1 MKRWHIVVI
10 SCVLAVG
17 ILAAGGSF
25 FYRYYIVPRYLEPVV
40 EKVSTYLKDDDV
52 LDELYNEAERLH
64 DDGVIEDETYS
75 EFINAYRRHSQ
86 NNEEAARAILE
97 RAGEEANNGN
107 EPVPDSSVTTRYASS
122 RVGVEIIQTND
133 GEKSG
138 KADTSY
144 SSERTSDRIRSE
156 DVVEAERIV
165 EEANAT
171 ESPEASNSEG
181 AAPEEGSGI
190 DEQVETAY
198 DILRENMSSDDYS
211 AYASIMGK
219 LDIDTLL
226 SYASDKE
233 GLKEYMHSVLSDE
246 EYSNIVNLGYK
257 YAYLFME

>member
-1 MKRWHIVVI
+1 MKRWHIIVI

-17 ILAAGGSF
+17 VLAAGGSF
-25 FYRYYIVPRYLEPVV
+25 FYKYYIVPKYLEPVV

-52 LDELYNEAERLH
+52 LSELYDEAERLH
-64 DDGVIEDETYS
+64 DEGVIEDETYS
-75 EFINAYRRHSQ
+75 DFINAYRKHSQ
-86 NNEEAARAILE
+86 NNEEAAKEILE
-97 RAGEEANNGN
+97 RAGEADDEAD
-107 EPVPDSSVTTRYASS
+107 EKAADSSVTARYASS

-133 GEKSG
+133 GSEKG

-144 SSERTSDRIRSE
+144 SSERTSDRIKSE

-171 ESPEASNSEG
+171 PTPETEITD
-181 AAPEEGSGI
+181 EGSEF

-198 DILRENMSSDDYS
+198 DILRENMSSDEYS
-211 AYASIMGK
+211 AFASIMGK
-219 LDIDTLL
+219 LDFDTLL

-233 GLKEYMHSVLSDE
+233 GLKAYMHSVLSDD